1 MNRFE
6 NKKVLVTGG
15 TRGIGLAAAA
25 AFVAEGADV
34 VIAGSSQRS
43 IDAALAIDRLAGARG
58 VVGDVAE
65 TADCDAL
72 VASAIEQLAGLDI
85 LVNSAGVFESASIAQ
100 TDEMIWDR
108 VIDTNL
114 KGSYFCSRAAASALM
129 SRHGNIV
136 HLGSESGV
144 NGYGGSTAYCASKGA
159 IVNLT
164 RSMAM
169 ELAPQVRVNSVCP
182 GVVETDMARAGFAID
197 GDQEAGL
204 AQQREQY
211 PLKRIA
217 TAEEVAKAILYLA
230 SDDAKFVTGESLV
243 MDGGATVGK

>member
-1 MNRFE
+1 MHRFRDRR
-6 NKKVLVTGG
+6 VLVTGG
-15 TRGIGLAAAA
+15 TRGIGLATAQ
-25 AFVAEGADV
+25 AFLAEGARV
-34 VIAGSSQRS
+34 AIAGSSMQS
-43 IDAALAIDRLAGARG
+43 IERAIAEQSLPGVIGVAGDMA
-58 VVGDVAE
+58 VV
-65 TADCDAL
+65 ADCQTL
-72 VASAIEQLAGLDI
+72 VASAIEQLGGLDV
-85 LVNSAGVFESASIAQ
+85 LVNSAGVFASASIEQ
-100 TDEMIWDR
+100 TDEAIWDR
-108 VIDTNL
+108 VIDANL
-114 KGSYFCSRAAASALM
+114 KGSYFCSRAALSALLD
-129 SRHGNIV
+129 SGGNIV

-169 ELAPQVRVNSVCP
+169 ELAPQIRVNTVCP

-197 GDQEAGL
+197 GDEDAGM

-217 TAEEVAKAILYLA
+217 TAHEIAMAVLYLA
-230 SDDAKFVTGESLV
+230 SDDARFVTGESLV